1 MGLKLTYIEGQTPLD
16 EDEKQ
21 DLLIPTI
28 TTQSE
33 LDEFEQQN
41 IELAVQWT
49 MFHAYPADEI
59 LTEQFVKR
67 LHYRMFGDIW
77 SWAGEFRRTNKN
89 IGVDKF
95 DIGIALRN
103 LLDDTR
109 YWIEHEIYGGD
120 EIAVRF
126 KHRLVHIHCFS
137 NGNGRHSR
145 LMADVIVEDIYD
157 RPPFTWGRGSLRKK
171 GESRS
176 MYLAALRTA
185 DEGNITPLLEFA
197 RS

>member
-1 MGLKLTYIEGQTPLD
+1 MGLNLTYIEGQTPLD

-28 TTQSE
+28 STQGE

-41 IELAVQWT
+41 IEYAVQWT
-49 MFHAYPADEI
+49 MFNAFAADEI
-59 LTEQFVKR
+59 LTDQFVKD
-67 LHYRMFGDIW
+67 LHRRMFGDVW
-77 SWAGEFRRTNKN
+77 LWAGQFRRSNKN

-95 DIGIALRN
+95 EIGIALRN
-103 LLDDTR
+103 LLDDAR
-109 YWIEHEIYGGD
+109 YWIDNATYDGD

-145 LMADVIVEDIYD
+145 LMADVIIEEIYD
-157 RPPFTWGRGSLRKK
+157 HPPFTWGRGSLRKK
-171 GESRS
+171 GEARS
-176 MYLAALRTA
+176 IYLAALRTA
-185 DEGNITPLLEFA
+185 DKGNITPLLEFA

>member
-1 MGLKLTYIEGQTPLD
+1 MGLNLTYIEGQTPLD

-28 TTQSE
+28 STQGE

-41 IELAVQWT
+41 IESAVQWT
-49 MFHAYPADEI
+49 MFHASSADEI
-59 LTEQFVKR
+59 FTEQFVRR
-67 LHYRMFGDIW
+67 LHQRMFGDVW
-77 SWAGEFRRTNKN
+77 SWAGSFRRTNKN

-95 DIGIALRN
+95 EIGIALRK
-103 LLDDTR
+103 LLDDAR
-109 YWIEHEIYGGD
+109 YWIDHETYDGD

-126 KHRLVHIHCFS
+126 KHRLVHIHCFA

-157 RPPFTWGRGSLRKK
+157 RSPFTWGRGSLRKK
-171 GESRS
+171 GEARS
-176 MYLAALRTA
+176 MYLAALRAA
-185 DEGNITPLLEFA
+185 DEGDIAPLLEFA